1 MSCLSVQTERRR
13 DGRTVCRI
21 EVDLELLQVLA
32 SQTEGR
38 PDGSPIQFFFFF
50 TFPRN
55 QFLKENVAF
64 QVLGA
69 AGAPRGRRS
78 AARISGGPTRK
89 KSTYPSS
96 SRPTDSSECA
106 RILTRLRALPLLI
119 GREFRGAIH
128 PSEMRARPLIGRRE
142 RKCLFPSLPSRL
154 CKCIRI

>member
-1 MSCLSVQTERRR
+1 MSCLSVQTESRR

-55 QFLKENVAF
+55 QFLKENAAF

-69 AGAPRGRRS
+69 AGAPRERHS
-78 AARISGGPTRK
+78 AARISGAPTRK

-96 SRPTDSSECA
+96 SRLTDSSEFTTA
-106 RILTRLRALPLLI
+106 LLI
-119 GREFRGAIH
+119 GREFRGAVK
-128 PSEMRARPLIGRRE
+128 PSIRNARSPASSEEMPFSAFV
-142 RKCLFPSLPSRL
+142 CQAS
-154 CKCIRI
+154 